1 MEVYMQRLTWL
12 DEKKDEIIKL
22 HREDDW
28 TNQQIADH
36 LGTSASSIN
45 VRLRKWKA
53 NNSDGNRV
61 NRVEIPKED
70 IRRMYW
76 DEQMHPS
83 QIAEIYG
90 VCKQT
95 ITNKMKS
102 YGIPFRT
109 KSESRVGK
117 LNPIYG
123 VGHTEETRKKLS
135 YSFVNG
141 RKIGFSLGTWGNHHK
156 YLTPNQGEVTMRS
169 GWEAKV
175 ADYLTSKGLDWYYEY
190 EWLKVGDIHY
200 LPDFFIPDLNT
211 YIEVKGRKKRCDM
224 DKFEK
229 ARALY
234 NIILWDGIELLKLG
248 IIDNCGDAKLNRKYR
263 KKN

>member
-1 MEVYMQRLTWL
+1 
-12 DEKKDEIIKL
+12 
-22 HREDDW
+22 
-28 TNQQIADH
+28 
-36 LGTSASSIN
+36 
-45 VRLRKWKA
+45 
-53 NNSDGNRV
+53 
-61 NRVEIPKED
+61 
-70 IRRMYW
+70 
-76 DEQMHPS
+76 
-83 QIAEIYG
+83 
-90 VCKQT
+90 
-95 ITNKMKS
+95 
-102 YGIPFRT
+102 
-109 KSESRVGK
+109 
-117 LNPIYG
+117 
-123 VGHTEETRKKLS
+123 
-135 YSFVNG
+135 
-141 RKIGFSLGTWGNHHK
+141 
-156 YLTPNQGEVTMRS
+156 MRS